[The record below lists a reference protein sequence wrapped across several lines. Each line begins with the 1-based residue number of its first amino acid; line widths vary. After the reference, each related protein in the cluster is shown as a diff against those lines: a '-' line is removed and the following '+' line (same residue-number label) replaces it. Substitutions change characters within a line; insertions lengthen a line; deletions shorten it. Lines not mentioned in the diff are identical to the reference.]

1 MLKNKKK
8 ETHFTLG
15 IGSLP
20 VLKYNKALEALAF
33 KVWRA
38 LKVLFLINYFQRP
51 PGITLY
57 SRFFFQGNLCGSAH
71 FLSQG
76 GKVIKR

>member
-33 KVWRA
+33 KM
-38 LKVLFLINYFQRP
+38 
-51 PGITLY
+51 
-57 SRFFFQGNLCGSAH
+57 
-71 FLSQG
+71 
-76 GKVIKR
+76 

>member
-1 MLKNKKK
+1 MLKHKKK

-33 KVWRA
+33 K
-38 LKVLFLINYFQRP
+38 P
-51 PGITLY
+51 
-57 SRFFFQGNLCGSAH
+57 
-71 FLSQG
+71 
-76 GKVIKR
+76 